1 MEQDFI
7 YIKEMDIQ
15 SDSEVRNVDIRIRS
29 IVEGVENQWETTGE
43 YKWDGRQHM
52 LAYTDYTGNAITK
65 NGIYADGEKMLLHRV
80 GAITCDMLFDTLT
93 ATMVDYK
100 AYMVGAKFLLHT
112 ETYSIEE
119 NETGLIIRVQYT
131 LDDNSGHTPIVG
143 EQEIAVSFHKL

>member
-7 YIKEMDIQ
+7 YIKETGTG
-15 SDSEVRNVDIRIRS
+15 SESAVRNVAIRIKS
-29 IVEGVENQWETTGE
+29 IVEGVDSQWETTGE

-65 NGIYADGEKMLLHRV
+65 NGIFADQEKMLLHRV

-112 ETYSIEE
+112 ETYSYRRE
-119 NETGLIIRVQYT
+119 
-131 LDDNSGHTPIVG
+131 
-143 EQEIAVSFHKL
+143 

>member
-1 MEQDFI
+1 
-7 YIKEMDIQ
+7 
-15 SDSEVRNVDIRIRS
+15 
-29 IVEGVENQWETTGE
+29 
-43 YKWDGRQHM
+43 M

-65 NGIYADGEKMLLHRV
+65 NGIYADREKMLLHRV

-119 NETGLIIRVQYT
+119 SEIGVTIRVQYT
-131 LDDNSGHTPIVG
+131 LDDGSGHTPIVG
-143 EQEIAVSFHKL
+143 EQEIVVSF

>member
-1 MEQDFI
+1 MNQEFV
-7 YIKEMDIQ
+7 YFRKTTLK
-15 SDSEVRNVDIRIRS
+15 SDQTVRNVDIRIRS

-43 YKWDGRQHM
+43 YKWDGSQHM

-65 NGIYADGEKMLLHRV
+65 NGIYADREKMLLHRV

-119 NETGLIIRVQYT
+119 SETGVTIRVQYT
-131 LDDNSGHTPIVG
+131 LDDGSGHTPIVG
-143 EQEIAVSFHKL
+143 EQEIVVSF

>member
-7 YIKEMDIQ
+7 YIKETGTG
-15 SDSEVRNVDIRIRS
+15 SESAVRNVAIRIKS
-29 IVEGVENQWETTGE
+29 IVEGVDSQWETTGE

-65 NGIYADGEKMLLHRV
+65 NGIFADQEKMLLHRV

-119 NETGLIIRVQYT
+119 KETGLIIRVQYT
-131 LDDNSGHTPIVG
+131 LDDSSGHTPIVG
-143 EQEIAVSFHKL
+143 EQEIVAAFN

>member
-1 MEQDFI
+1 MEQDYI
-7 YIKEMDIQ
+7 YIEKTTVKSNSAVQ
-15 SDSEVRNVDIRIRS
+15 NVDIRIRS
-29 IVEGVENQWETTGE
+29 VVEGVENQWETTGE

-65 NGIYADGEKMLLHRV
+65 NGIFADQEKMLLHRV

-112 ETYSIEE
+112 ETYAIEE
-119 NETGLIIRVQYT
+119 NENGLTIRVQYT
-131 LDDNSGHTPIVG
+131 LDDSSGNTPIVG
-143 EQEIAVSFHKL
+143 EQEIAAVFKN

>member
-1 MEQDFI
+1 MHQEFV
-7 YIKEMDIQ
+7 YFGETSMK
-15 SDSEVRNVDIRIRS
+15 SDQEVRNVHIQIRS
-29 IVEGVENQWETTGE
+29 VVEGVENHWETIGE

-65 NGIYADGEKMLLHRV
+65 NGIFADREKMLLHRV

-119 NETGLIIRVQYT
+119 NEIGLTIRIQYT
-131 LDDNSGHTPIVG
+131 LDDGSGHTPIVG
-143 EQEIAVSFHKL
+143 EQEITVSF